1 MRLPYSQQFLSEDR
15 ADALFSLLETM
26 NFKRR
31 VNPRN
36 SKQFLKRGTMTY
48 QDLNAAAG
56 DVKTAGNEDVELLDL
71 ATAPEEIR
79 YVRDRLTEWE
89 GRPVNYISI
98 NRYPDGSAGIGWHNH
113 KEDLAIN
120 TPVFLLS
127 VGSPRTIWIREIG
140 SDVADGQLM
149 EHGDMVTMPAA
160 MNATHQHAVLPEPK
174 VVGVRYSLNCKCLE
188 IKPILGS
195 FSRGVQ
201 C

>member
-1 MRLPYSQQFLSEDR
+1 MSQSFSRHFISEEK
-15 ADALFSLLETM
+15 ADDLFAFLETL

-36 SKQFLKRGTMTY
+36 HKQYLKRGTLTY

-71 ATAPEEIR
+71 ATAPKEIQ
-79 YVRDRLTEWE
+79 YVRERLTEWE

-120 TPVFLLS
+120 TPVFLIS
-127 VGSPRTIWIREIG
+127 VGASRTLWFREIG
-140 SDVADGQLM
+140 SDEAHGQLM
-149 EHGDMVTMPAA
+149 EHGDMITMPAA
-160 MNATHQHAVLPEPK
+160 MNATHQHAVLPEK
-174 VVGVRYSLNCKCLE
+174 GVGLRYSLNCKCLPT
-188 IKPILGS
+188 K
-195 FSRGVQ
+195 
-201 C
+201 